1 MEALLGT
8 GPLAATPL
16 QGAAFGALALPICLW
31 VAYTD
36 LSAMRIRN
44 EAVLALMAV
53 FVAVGPF
60 VLPLDAYAWRFVHLA
75 AVLAIGFGLT
85 SIGAI
90 GAGDAKF
97 AAAMA
102 PFVALPDTGRL
113 ALLFAALLVATYA
126 AHRLARMVPAVRALA
141 PGWRSWSEP
150 RDFPMGITLGATL
163 AAYLALAAAG

>member
-1 MEALLGT
+1 MGT
-8 GPLAATPL
+8 DPLAATRL
-16 QGAAFGALALPICLW
+16 QGVAFGALALPICLW

-44 EAVLALMAV
+44 EAVLVLVAV
-53 FVAVGPF
+53 FALVGPF
-60 VLPLDAYAWRFVHLA
+60 VMPLDAYAWRFVQLA
-75 AVLAIGFGLT
+75 AVLGIGFALT
-85 SIGAI
+85 AAGAI

-102 PFVALPDTGRL
+102 PFVAAGDASRVM
-113 ALLFAALLVATYA
+113 LLFAGLLVVTYGT
-126 AHRLARMVPAVRALA
+126 HRLARMVPAVRALA

-163 AAYLALAAAG
+163 TVYLALAALQ